1 MTSFIG
7 IYKLYLLLYMLADLI
22 TKVSFLLKS
31 TLTFLLQGLE
41 VAIATNL
48 NPGNW
53 VESMQM
59 AIALACRNHNMTL
72 NQAIKA
78 STLGGAKALRISD
91 EYGSIEV
98 GKYADIQILNTETY
112 KKQANLSG

>member
-1 MTSFIG
+1 
-7 IYKLYLLLYMLADLI
+7 
-22 TKVSFLLKS
+22 
-31 TLTFLLQGLE
+31 
-41 VAIATNL
+41 
-48 NPGNW
+48 
-53 VESMQM
+53 M

-112 KKQANLSG
+112 KNIPYKLGVNEVEIVIKKGRII